1 MGVFAGGHVA
11 FGLIE
16 QDVDLLFGLYLLVVE
31 EHRVAAQH
39 FVSQFSNDFA
49 VHRHYAGLNVLVGVT
64 TRANDGVGEELV
76 EANGLVGIVRL
87 FFVVNALLARVETLG
102 VRFAETAILRSAAVP
117 SPLGT
122 TAVTIA
128 ISAAVAVVAGIVAV
142 HEARTRCVAAAT
154 RFVATLVATVF
165 VAFLLAVT
173 AGRTT
178 ETFARATISTAG
190 TIVVA
195 AVLAETTLTFVAA
208 GTIISTLTGRVV
220 IIIVAALAIIAAVA
234 SVFVGSAIAV

>member
-1 MGVFAGGHVA
+1 M
-11 FGLIE
+11 
-16 QDVDLLFGLYLLVVE
+16 
-31 EHRVAAQH
+31 
-39 FVSQFSNDFA
+39 
-49 VHRHYAGLNVLVGVT
+49 
-64 TRANDGVGEELV
+64 
-76 EANGLVGIVRL
+76 
-87 FFVVNALLARVETLG
+87 
-102 VRFAETAILRSAAVP
+102 
-117 SPLGT
+117 
-122 TAVTIA
+122 
-128 ISAAVAVVAGIVAV
+128 
-142 HEARTRCVAAAT
+142 
-154 RFVATLVATVF
+154 VATVF

-173 AGRTT
+173 AGGTT